1 LSSLVFRVLTPA
13 LVSLAY
19 GEAGLVTLFT
29 LISVHALVLLTLAT
43 VVRVLVGVTLT
54 QVPVG
59 VQLQGAR
66 RSRSQP
72 VPLALASCRL

>member
-29 LISVHALVLLTLAT
+29 LISVNALV
-43 VVRVLVGVTLT
+43 
-54 QVPVG
+54 
-59 VQLQGAR
+59 
-66 RSRSQP
+66 
-72 VPLALASCRL
+72 